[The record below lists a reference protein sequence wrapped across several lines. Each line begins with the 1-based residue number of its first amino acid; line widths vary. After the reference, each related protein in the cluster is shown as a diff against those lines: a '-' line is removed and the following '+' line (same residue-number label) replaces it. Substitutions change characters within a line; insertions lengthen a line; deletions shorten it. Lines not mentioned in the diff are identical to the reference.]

1 MHTGDRHVFS
11 SRLSSFWS
19 LSLIT
24 DTASS
29 IGTLVNREDTSKLTI
44 ISSDLKHALLTV
56 CMKCVEFFMFDHVLP
71 NNGDII
77 MLDMNFDTL
86 EDGDPM
92 Q

>member
-1 MHTGDRHVFS
+1 M
-11 SRLSSFWS
+11 
-19 LSLIT
+19 
-24 DTASS
+24 
-29 IGTLVNREDTSKLTI
+29 NREGTSKLTI
-44 ISSDLKHALLTV
+44 ILSDLKHTLLTV

>member
-1 MHTGDRHVFS
+1 MFS
-11 SRLSSFWS
+11 HLDFHHSGAYSDHRY
-19 LSLIT
+19 
-24 DTASS
+24 ASS

-44 ISSDLKHALLTV
+44 ILSDLKHTLLTV

>member
-1 MHTGDRHVFS
+1 MLDY
-11 SRLSSFWS
+11 
-19 LSLIT
+19 
-24 DTASS
+24 A
-29 IGTLVNREDTSKLTI
+29 
-44 ISSDLKHALLTV
+44 
-56 CMKCVEFFMFDHVLP
+56 LP